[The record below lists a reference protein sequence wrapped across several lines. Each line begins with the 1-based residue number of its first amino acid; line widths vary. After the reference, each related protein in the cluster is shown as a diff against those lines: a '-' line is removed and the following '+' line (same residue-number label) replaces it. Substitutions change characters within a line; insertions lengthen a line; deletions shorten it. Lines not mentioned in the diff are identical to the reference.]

1 MTLELYDHLK
11 VVGKG
16 SYGEVWLVKHR
27 KDKKQYVI
35 KKMELL
41 NASKREKKAAEQE
54 AKLLSKL
61 RHPNIVSYKDSFESD
76 EGYLYI
82 VMGFCDGGDL
92 YTRLKQQ
99 KNAPLE
105 EKQVVEWFVQIAMAL
120 QYMHERNILHR
131 DLKTQNIFLTKSKII
146 KVGDLGIARVLEGN
160 NDMATTL
167 IGTPYYMS
175 PELFSNRPYNHKSD
189 VWALGCCVYE
199 MTTLKHAFNAKDM
212 NSLVY
217 KILRGKMPA
226 MPHQYGQDLIEL
238 IKAMLNQSPEKRP
251 SVSRLLR
258 NPYIKKHIAIF
269 LEGTRARRPST
280 SESRRG
286 SKPEIQEIE
295 TPPPSTENEVAN
307 RDLPAIAEVS
317 AKKDKSGAEKSSAPR
332 PSSAGKERKGSAGVK
347 KTAPT
352 SSKESKSRSSAS
364 SAKTPSEP
372 KLPSKKSRPLPV
384 PPVGGTPQTSNSA
397 KRSSNSA
404 ARSTRTSSSSS
415 VSSSKDDSSTP
426 RTDRSSSARARRRAE
441 KLRESQ
447 EQQSP
452 YTHGVRKS
460 ADAVSHGKDEV
471 DSGHP
476 KKPVAHTYSDP
487 GPKESSSSSSSSHQ
501 KEQPSHRRGRRDSRD
516 TDSTISDDEEK
527 EKEKGENHT
536 SSKGKGDED
545 EIEEFSNLLA
555 TTLRLEKNK
564 GKKVVDRGV
573 KDGGGDTEEHEDG
586 RDSPESPD
594 LPTPPSTADSR
605 PRSGH
610 RLNGTQDIDIEAAAP
625 RAPKGLGNATMTT
638 SGRLMDR
645 IALLRKDIMQGIGI
659 EMLTKAYEILDQEED
674 DATETLLQQLMGK
687 EKFDV
692 YAGKIWQLKFCEET
706 VYG

>member
-1 MTLELYDHLK
+1 MSLELYEHLK

-27 KDKKQYVI
+27 KDKKQFVI
-35 KKMELL
+35 KKMELIR
-41 NASKREKKAAEQE
+41 ASKREKKAAEQE

-76 EGYLYI
+76 DGYLYI

-99 KNAPLE
+99 TNTALE

-226 MPHQYGQDLIEL
+226 MPQQYSSELVEL
-238 IKAMLNQSPEKRP
+238 IKATLNQSPEKRP

-269 LEGTRARRPST
+269 LEGTRARRPS
-280 SESRRG
+280 SSDSRRG

-295 TPPPSTENEVAN
+295 TPSPTDEHGGG
-307 RDLPAIAEVS
+307 RKDLPSISEVS
-317 AKKDKSGAEKSSAPR
+317 SKKEKEGRKSSIPR
-332 PSSAGKERKGSAGVK
+332 PSSAGKERPGSAGRERKSAAGVRK
-347 KTAPT
+347 SVPSA
-352 SSKESKSRSSAS
+352 SKEVKSRSAV
-364 SAKTPSEP
+364 KTPSEP
-372 KLPSKKSRPLPV
+372 KLPPKRSRPLPV
-384 PPVGGTPQTSNSA
+384 PPKGGTPSTSNSA
-397 KRSSNSA
+397 QRSTNSA
-404 ARSTRTSSSSS
+404 KSARSSSSSS
-415 VSSSKDDSSTP
+415 VSSSRDEASTP
-426 RTDRSSSARARRRAE
+426 RTDRGSSARARRRE

-452 YTHGVRKS
+452 LSQVRRS
-460 ADAVSHGKDEV
+460 SDAVSSSQDET
-471 DSGHP
+471 DSGNP
-476 KKPVAHTYSDP
+476 RRPVSHTKSDP
-487 GPKESSSSSSSSHQ
+487 SSKESSAP
-501 KEQPSHRRGRRDSRD
+501 PSHRSRHTRSHSRD
-516 TDSTISDDEEK
+516 TDSSISDEEEEEK
-527 EKEKGENHT
+527 M
-536 SSKGKGDED
+536 SKNAGQKRGSQDEM
-545 EIEEFSNLLA
+545 EVFSDLLA
-555 TTLRLEKNK
+555 TTLRLEKKK
-564 GKKVVDRGV
+564 GKP
-573 KDGGGDTEEHEDG
+573 GGGDVDEGEAG
-586 RDSPESPD
+586 RDSPETPEEPSP
-594 LPTPPSTADSR
+594 PTTAESR
-605 PRSGH
+605 PRSGNN
-610 RLNGTQDIDIEAAAP
+610 LNGTQDIAIEAAAP
-625 RAPKGLGNATMTT
+625 RAPRGLGNATMTT

-645 IALLRKDIMQGIGI
+645 IGLLRKDIMQGIGM
-659 EMLTKAYEILDQEED
+659 EMLKQAYDILEQEED
-674 DATETLLQQLMGK
+674 EDTEVLLMKLMGK
-687 EKFDV
+687 AKFDV

>member
-1 MTLELYDHLK
+1 MSLDLYEHLK

-16 SYGEVWLVKHR
+16 SYGEVWLVRNK
-27 KDKKQYVI
+27 KDKKQFVI

-41 NASKREKKAAEQE
+41 RASKREKKAAEQE

-61 RHPNIVSYKDSFESD
+61 RHPNIVSYKDSFESE
-76 EGYLYI
+76 EGFLYI

-92 YTRLKQQ
+92 YNRLKQQ
-99 KNAPLE
+99 KNAALE
-105 EKQVVEWFVQIAMAL
+105 ERQVVEWFVQIAMAL

-226 MPHQYGQDLIEL
+226 MPQQYSIELVEL
-238 IKAMLNQSPEKRP
+238 IKATLNQSPEKRP
-251 SVSRLLR
+251 SVSRVLR

-280 SESRRG
+280 SSESSRRG
-286 SKPEIQEIE
+286 SKADLQEIE
-295 TPPPSTENEVAN
+295 EQSTQDNESGGK
-307 RDLPAIAEVS
+307 DLPAISEVPS
-317 AKKDKSGAEKSSAPR
+317 KKPVRDNQSKSSIPR
-332 PSSAGKERKGSAGVK
+332 PSSAGKERKSAQGVRK
-347 KTAPT
+347 SVPSA
-352 SSKESKSRSSAS
+352 SKEGKSRSNV
-364 SAKTPSEP
+364 KTPSEP
-372 KLPSKKSRPLPV
+372 KLPLKKSRPLPV
-384 PPVGGTPQTSNSA
+384 PPKGGTPETSKGA
-397 KRSSNSA
+397 KRSTNSA
-404 ARSTRTSSSSS
+404 GSSRTSSSSS
-415 VSSSKDDSSTP
+415 VSSSRDDASTP
-426 RTDRSSSARARRRAE
+426 RTDRGSSARTRRRE

-452 YTHGVRKS
+452 LSHVRRS
-460 ADAVSHGKDEV
+460 SDAVNRSHDEP
-471 DSGHP
+471 DSNHP
-476 KKPVAHTYSDP
+476 RRPVAHTKSDP
-487 GPKESSSSSSSSHQ
+487 GSKDSSSSSSSASA
-501 KEQPSHRRGRRDSRD
+501 SLSRDERSNRHARTESRD
-516 TDSTISDDEEK
+516 TDSTISDDEDEDTK
-527 EKEKGENHT
+527 RSGKK
-536 SSKGKGDED
+536 KGDDD

-555 TTLRLEKNK
+555 TTLRIEKNK
-564 GKKVVDRGV
+564 NKKVGEE
-573 KDGGGDTEEHEDG
+573 GGDFG
-586 RDSPESPD
+586 RDSPDTPEEPSP
-594 LPTPPSTADSR
+594 PPSAR
-605 PRSGH
+605 PGSGTN
-610 RLNGTQDIDIEAAAP
+610 LNGTLDIAIEAAAP

-645 IALLRKDIMQGIGI
+645 IAMLRKDIMQGIGI
-659 EMLTKAYEILDQEED
+659 ELLTKAYELLEKDDDED
-674 DATETLLQQLMGK
+674 TEAQLLQLLGR
-687 EKFDV
+687 EKFEI
-692 YAGKIWQLKFCEET
+692 YGGKIWQLKFCEET
-706 VYG
+706 VFG